1 MSVISSD
8 EILRSEKFD
17 DVYFSVEDGL
27 AETRHVFLDSNH
39 LPNDWQG
46 KSNYVIAETGF
57 GTGLNFLA
65 AWALFKQT
73 ASPDQTL
80 DFISI
85 EKYPLERDQI
95 ATALEHWRREIG
107 EELDALIDQYPP
119 LMRGAHRLFFDKN
132 VRLTLFFDD
141 VEQALPKIEAR
152 VDAWFLDGFR
162 PATNPEMW
170 TQAVFDHMALIS
182 KKGTRYATFT
192 AAGDVRR
199 GLERAGFSVEKI
211 PGFGKKRE
219 MISGQYEGHAI

>member
-1 MSVISSD
+1 MSVISSN
-8 EILRSEKFD
+8 EILRSKKFD
-17 DVYFSVEDGL
+17 DVYFSADDGL

-46 KSNYVIAETGF
+46 KSNYVITETGF

-65 AWALFKQT
+65 VWSLFKHS
-73 ASPDQTL
+73 ALPDQML

-85 EKYPLERDQI
+85 EKYPLQPDLIAEALKPWRDD
-95 ATALEHWRREIG
+95 IG
-107 EELDALIDQYPP
+107 DELDALIDQYPP
-119 LMRGAHRLFFDKN
+119 LMSGVHRLFFDKN

-141 VEQALPKIEAR
+141 IEQALPKIEAR

-170 TQAVFDHMALIS
+170 TQNVFDQMALIS
-182 KKGTRYATFT
+182 KQGTRYATFT

-199 GLERAGFSVEKI
+199 GLEKAGFSVEKI
-211 PGFGKKRE
+211 PGFGKKRD
-219 MISGQYEGHAI
+219 MICGQYQGHTV